1 MAVDTWPA
9 SLPRNFIGD
18 SYRETEGVNN
28 LLQTETPAPKSR
40 PLSSL
45 PFRQVS
51 GTMLLTRAQLAT
63 LRSFGRVTLLQ
74 WSLPFW
80 FPARTGESDP
90 EKPGYWL
97 TRFREDGI
105 PELGLITP
113 AQIEIS
119 IGLYILP

>member
-9 SLPRNFIGD
+9 TLPQNFIGD
-18 SYRETEGVNN
+18 SYNEAEGDN

-51 GTMLLTRAQLAT
+51 GEMLLDRAQLVT
-63 LRSFGRVTLLQ
+63 LRTFGRSTLLQ

-80 FPARTGESDP
+80 FPAMTGESDAAM
-90 EKPGYWL
+90 PGYWL
-97 TRFREDGI
+97 VRFREDGV
-105 PELGLITP
+105 PNLGLIT
-113 AQIEIS
+113 AARMHIS
-119 IGLYILP
+119 LGLYILP